1 MKLFPEGVGILFALC
16 FFLAFLECS
25 PTLPKT
31 FLFSC
36 DHSCYVISS
45 LYSYHSPWSIFI
57 FNLMKSCLYFRT
69 VLRFSTSAS
78 PLLLSFLLRTQLY
91 LVGHNSELLMLG
103 KALIY
108 LCGKGSITFFLHSLQ
123 EFKTMLDLQQML
135 IYLA

>member
-45 LYSYHSPWSIFI
+45 LYSYHSLKIKSSKPT
-57 FNLMKSCLYFRT
+57 NTLAYEKNQVMK
-69 VLRFSTSAS
+69 
-78 PLLLSFLLRTQLY
+78 
-91 LVGHNSELLMLG
+91 GH
-103 KALIY
+103 
-108 LCGKGSITFFLHSLQ
+108 
-123 EFKTMLDLQQML
+123 KTK
-135 IYLA
+135 